1 MERLVR
7 KRWLTMATASRSI
20 PTTELALLYWNRSSK
35 CTPLVDRA
43 SNRRRPVSR
52 WHTAAAVMHGARE
65 CMLRR
70 YQERRADLLGALAGL
85 GDEFLS
91 GRTLDG

>member
-1 MERLVR
+1 
-7 KRWLTMATASRSI
+7 
-20 PTTELALLYWNRSSK
+20 
-35 CTPLVDRA
+35 
-43 SNRRRPVSR
+43 
-52 WHTAAAVMHGARE
+52 
-65 CMLRR
+65 MLRR